1 MACQD
6 VAKITVQN
14 LLFSHISSALWSL
27 APFQRRRAMSCQNL
41 TKVTGEHLL
50 FLGTS
55 TANWS
60 IQQFQDAAR
69 FARAHNVDHLLLK
82 TADGS
87 NWWYGGIAGYRQRR
101 DAIKTQGIGVIPYT
115 YSYGNKYEALD
126 AEINILLAL
135 LAEPEN
141 VVIADMETEWNGQT
155 AWGSHLA
162 SRIQGKGTF
171 LVSTWADPNLQ
182 NWQGLIQ
189 ALNPCVSAYMP
200 QQYNNYLASCW
211 PQFAAA
217 GAACLQPTVNM
228 TQDFGPNDPVSIAR
242 AAHNQGHTAISVWY
256 YETAVA
262 NPSLLDAIY
271 TAFPKGEQSMSI
283 DLTTPGVS
291 NYFEGSDDVWRCKQT
306 DFLVGHGILSFYQK
320 FGGDALCGLTYL
332 GLPTSNEIGVSGHP
346 GLVYQRF
353 ERAVLAYDPQ
363 HIIDSPPGAG
373 DVYCMHIDSGLG
385 QDPRI
390 TQLQALIAQLQ
401 QSISTLVPQIL
412 PTPQS
417 PPTSANQS

>member
-1 MACQD
+1 MICQD
-6 VAKITVQN
+6 VAKITGQ
-14 LLFSHISSALWSL
+14 
-27 APFQRRRAMSCQNL
+27 
-41 TKVTGEHLL
+41 HLL

-55 TANWS
+55 SASWS
-60 IQQFQDAAR
+60 LAQFQQAAQ
-69 FARAHNVDHLLLK
+69 FAKAHGIDCLIAK
-82 TADGS
+82 AADGA

-101 DAIKTQGIGVIPYT
+101 DVIKAEGVGCIPYT
-115 YSYGNKYEALD
+115 YSYGNTYGALD

-135 LAEPEN
+135 LAEPDN
-141 VVIADMETEWNGQT
+141 VAIADLETEWNGQT
-155 AWGSHLA
+155 TWASHLA
-162 SRIQGKGTF
+162 SRLQGKGTF

-182 NWQGLIQ
+182 NWQGVIK

-200 QQYNNYLASCW
+200 QQYDNYLASCW

-228 TQDFGPNDPVSIAR
+228 TQDFGPNDPVSIAS
-242 AAHNQGHTAISVWY
+242 AAYNQGHTAISVWY
-256 YETAVA
+256 YETAAA

-271 TAFPKGEQSMSI
+271 AAFPKGEQPMTI
-283 DLTTPGVS
+283 NLNTPRVS
-291 NYFEGSDDVWRCKQT
+291 NYFEASGNVWHCKQT
-306 DFLVGHGILSFYQK
+306 GFLVGHGILSFYQK

-332 GLPTSNEIGVSGHP
+332 GLPTSNEIGVSGHA

-353 ERAVLAYDPQ
+353 ERGVLAYDSQ

-390 TQLQALIAQLQ
+390 SQLQTLIAQPQ
-401 QSISTLVPQIL
+401 QSLSVPVPQPL
-412 PTPQS
+412 PNAQS
-417 PPTSANQS
+417 PSASTNQSQQT